1 MVQPHHAAATQ
12 GSQAER
18 NSELIQNKVYF
29 NLGSG
34 AELSSNIS
42 WPKVNNGSE
51 EDNRSEEDNGDEK
64 NNGNEDNNGNEGPST
79 VETSNEN
86 VTDDKSPVPTI
97 DAPEKNMLDSP
108 VKVSFIVFFT
118 IEKHPFTQV
127 VTFQVIEDLAPETSP
142 SDSNN
147 SAPEASE

>member
-51 EDNRSEEDNGDEK
+51 EDN
-64 NNGNEDNNGNEGPST
+64 GNE
-79 VETSNEN
+79 
-86 VTDDKSPVPTI
+86 
-97 DAPEKNMLDSP
+97 
-108 VKVSFIVFFT
+108 
-118 IEKHPFTQV
+118 
-127 VTFQVIEDLAPETSP
+127 
-142 SDSNN
+142 
-147 SAPEASE
+147 

>member
-51 EDNRSEEDNGDEK
+51 EDNGNEK

-86 VTDDKSPVPTI
+86 VTDDKSPVPTK
-97 DAPEKNMLDSP
+97 DAPEKKRLDSP
-108 VKVSFIVFFT
+108 VQLRNT
-118 IEKHPFTQV
+118 H
-127 VTFQVIEDLAPETSP
+127 LLRL
-142 SDSNN
+142 
-147 SAPEASE
+147 

>member
-1 MVQPHHAAATQ
+1 MVNISA
-12 GSQAER
+12 
-18 NSELIQNKVYF
+18 ELIQNKVYF

-51 EDNRSEEDNGDEK
+51 EDNGNEK
-64 NNGNEDNNGNEGPST
+64 NNGNEENNGNDGPST

-86 VTDDKSPVPTI
+86 VTDNKSPVPTI

-127 VTFQVIEDLAPETSP
+127 VTFQVIEDLATETSP

-147 SAPEASE
+147 SAPEASSNSNLSTAKRKV